1 MKLTHATDE
10 VDDRHE
16 VLWHAVIR
24 SGSVVELSDCQLT
37 LTRPKELWI
46 EANSIKKDSYSFSSN

>member
-1 MKLTHATDE
+1 MQLTYTTDE

-16 VLWHAVIR
+16 VFWYAVVR
-24 SGSVVELSDCQLT
+24 PGSVVELSDCQLT

-46 EANSIKKDSYSFSSN
+46 EANSIKKESY